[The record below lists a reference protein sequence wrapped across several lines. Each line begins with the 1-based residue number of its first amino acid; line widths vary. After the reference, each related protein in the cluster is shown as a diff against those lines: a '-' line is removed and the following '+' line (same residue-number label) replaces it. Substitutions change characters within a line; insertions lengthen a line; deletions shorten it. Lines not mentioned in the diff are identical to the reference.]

1 MAEILIMPR
10 LTDTMEEGVLASIL
24 VKEGDKVKSGDLL
37 AEIETDKATMEW
49 ESFTDGEVLYIG
61 VNEGQGVP
69 VNDPVLILG
78 EKGED
83 ISDLKAKFG
92 AANNG
97 SSQKEENE
105 KQDKKKSESEAK
117 QKTESKQERQSEK
130 TKEERFTKKTDTSS
144 INAVVLR
151 MRKMTDTMEEGVLS
165 SWLVKVGDKV
175 KSGDV
180 VAEVETDKATMDF
193 DIYDDGEV
201 LYLAAE
207 EGDSVPIDAP
217 IAVIGEKGADY
228 KALLDADNSTNNAD
242 DSEEEEKTKNSKGS
256 SQDSSKTPTQKSDA
270 PKQELLKDASMPY
283 DRDKEPKTSNS
294 DSDSRIFISPLAR
307 KMAEENGYDI
317 NQIEGSGENG
327 RITKKDIENFT
338 PQKSSSSSKS
348 EPKQVSESQTQTQ
361 STQKSPPAFAQ
372 EGTREEKVSQMR
384 KAIAKS
390 LSASKFTA
398 PHFYLTIAVNM
409 DKAIETR
416 KMLNGLSDTKISFN
430 DIVIK
435 STALALKK
443 HPAINASWQGDT
455 IRYNN
460 NVHMGVA
467 VAVDEGLLVP
477 VVRFAEMKTLSQIN
491 TEVKDYAGKA
501 KDKKLQPSDW
511 EGSTFT
517 ISNLGMFGIEE
528 FTAIINAPNAC
539 ILAVG
544 GIVEQPIVKEG
555 EIVVGN
561 IMKMTLSCDHR
572 VVDGAVGAAFLQTLK
587 EFMENPLKM
596 LV

>member
-10 LTDTMEEGVLASIL
+10 LTDTMEEGVVASIL
-24 VKEGDKVKSGDLL
+24 VKEGDTIKSGDLL

-49 ESFTDGEVLYIG
+49 ESFVDGEVLYIG
-61 VNEGQGVP
+61 VNEGDGVP
-69 VNDPVLILG
+69 VNAPVLILG
-78 EKGED
+78 KKGED

-92 AANNG
+92 QSGENKND
-97 SSQKEENE
+97 SSESKKEETKE
-105 KQDKKKSESEAK
+105 EPKQEAK
-117 QKTESKQERQSEK
+117 QSESK
-130 TKEERFTKKTDTSS
+130 KEVEQPKQQKSTTKKVDTSS
-144 INAVVLR
+144 IKAVVLR
-151 MRKMTDTMEEGVLS
+151 MRKMTDTMEEGVLA
-165 SWLVKVGDKV
+165 SWLVKVGDKL

-180 VAEVETDKATMDF
+180 IAEVETDKATMDF

-228 KALLDADNSTNNAD
+228 QALLDAESGSSSSDSNN
-242 DSEEEEKTKNSKGS
+242 EKEEEKAETKEEEKSTSMSSANNNSSNGS
-256 SQDSSKTPTQKSDA
+256 S
-270 PKQELLKDASMPY
+270 EG
-283 DRDKEPKTSNS
+283 
-294 DSDSRIFISPLAR
+294 RIFISPLAK

-338 PQKSSSSSKS
+338 PQKATKT
-348 EPKQVSESQTQTQ
+348 ETKQVSETQ
-361 STQKSPPAFAQ
+361 SSQSNGQQAQKAAPAFAQ
-372 EGTREEKVSQMR
+372 EGTQDEKVSQMR

-455 IRYNN
+455 IRYYD

-491 TEVKDYAGKA
+491 TEVKDFAGKA

-544 GIVEQPIVKEG
+544 AITQQPIVKDG

>member
-10 LTDTMEEGVLASIL
+10 LTDTMEEGVVASIF

-49 ESFTDGEVLYIG
+49 ESFIEGEVLYIG
-61 VNEGQGVP
+61 VSEGDGVP
-69 VNDPVLILG
+69 VNDPDLILG
-78 EKGED
+78 KKGED

-92 AANNG
+92 SGNNG
-97 SSQKEENE
+97 SSQSSQKEETPKVE
-105 KQDKKKSESEAK
+105 KTEPKKEESKKEEPQ
-117 QKTESKQERQSEK
+117 QKT
-130 TKEERFTKKTDTSS
+130 TTKKVDTSS
-144 INAVVLR
+144 INAVVIR
-151 MRKMTDTMEEGVLS
+151 MRKMTDTMEEGVLA
-165 SWLVKVGDKV
+165 SWLVKVGDKL

-180 VAEVETDKATMDF
+180 IAEVETDKATMDF

-228 KALLDADNSTNNAD
+228 KALLNADGSASSSESTKNTEEKQEQTKQEVKSTSMSSSSNSTSSNTN
-242 DSEEEEKTKNSKGS
+242 SEG
-256 SQDSSKTPTQKSDA
+256 
-270 PKQELLKDASMPY
+270 
-283 DRDKEPKTSNS
+283 
-294 DSDSRIFISPLAR
+294 RIFISPLAK

-327 RITKKDIENFT
+327 RITKKDIESFT
-338 PQKSSSSSKS
+338 PQKATQTKT
-348 EPKQVSESQTQTQ
+348 ETKQVSDSQSNGQPA
-361 STQKSPPAFAQ
+361 QKPAPAFAQ
-372 EGTREEKVSQMR
+372 EGTRDEKVSQMR

-398 PHFYLTIAVNM
+398 PHFYLTIAVDM

-416 KMLNGLSDTKISFN
+416 KMLNGLSETKISFN

-443 HPAINASWQGDT
+443 HPAINASWQGDF
-455 IRYNN
+455 IRYND

-491 TEVKDYAGKA
+491 TEVKDFAGKA

-544 GIVEQPIVKEG
+544 AIVEQPVVKNG

-561 IMKMTLSCDHR
+561 IMKLTLSCDHR

-587 EFMENPLKM
+587 EYMENPLKM

>member
-10 LTDTMEEGVLASIL
+10 LTDTMEEGVVASIF

-49 ESFTDGEVLYIG
+49 ESFIEGEVLYIG
-61 VNEGQGVP
+61 VSEGEGVP

-78 EKGED
+78 KKGED

-92 AANNG
+92 AGNNG
-97 SSQKEENE
+97 SSQSSQKEESKPQQE
-105 KQDKKKSESEAK
+105 KSS
-117 QKTESKQERQSEK
+117 
-130 TKEERFTKKTDTSS
+130 TKKVDTSS
-144 INAVVLR
+144 INAVVIR
-151 MRKMTDTMEEGVLS
+151 MRKMTDTMEEGVLA
-165 SWLVKVGDKV
+165 SWLVKVGDKL

-180 VAEVETDKATMDF
+180 IAEVETDKATMDF

-217 IAVIGEKGADY
+217 IAVIGEKGADFQ
-228 KALLDADNSTNNAD
+228 ALLNADNTVGLDAIENA
-242 DSEEEEKTKNSKGS
+242 EE
-256 SQDSSKTPTQKSDA
+256 TQKET
-270 PKQELLKDASMPY
+270 KQEIESTSMY
-283 DRDKEPKTSNS
+283 SSSSHSSTANS
-294 DSDSRIFISPLAR
+294 EGRIFISPLAK

-327 RITKKDIENFT
+327 RITKKDVESFT
-338 PQKSSSSSKS
+338 PQKATESKTQAKT
-348 EPKQVSESQTQTQ
+348 ETKQVSDSQSSVQPA
-361 STQKSPPAFAQ
+361 QKAAPAFAQ
-372 EGTREEKVSQMR
+372 EGTRDEKVSQMR

-416 KMLNGLSDTKISFN
+416 KMLNGLSETKISFN

-443 HPAINASWQGDT
+443 HPAINASWQGDF
-455 IRYNN
+455 IRYND

-491 TEVKDYAGKA
+491 TEVKDFAGKA

-544 GIVEQPIVKEG
+544 AIVEQPVVKNG

-561 IMKMTLSCDHR
+561 VMKMTLSCDHR

-587 EFMENPLKM
+587 EYMENPLKM

>member
-10 LTDTMEEGVLASIL
+10 LTDTMEEGVVASIL
-24 VKEGDKVKSGDLL
+24 VKEGDIIKSGDLL

-49 ESFTDGEVLYIG
+49 ESFIDGEVLYIG
-61 VNEGQGVP
+61 VSEGEGIP

-78 EKGED
+78 KKGED
-83 ISDLKAKFG
+83 ISDLKAQFG
-92 AANNG
+92 AVNTT
-97 SSQKEENE
+97 SSEPSQKEEPKQVELQKEVE
-105 KQDKKKSESEAK
+105 KP
-117 QKTESKQERQSEK
+117 KQEKS
-130 TKEERFTKKTDTSS
+130 TTKKIDTSS
-144 INAVVLR
+144 IKAVVLR
-151 MRKMTDTMEEGVLS
+151 MRKMTDTMEEGVLA
-165 SWLVKVGDKV
+165 SWLVKVGDQL

-180 VAEVETDKATMDF
+180 IAEVETDKATMDF

-207 EGDSVPIDAP
+207 EGASVPIDAP

-228 KALLDADNSTNNAD
+228 QALLDADNS
-242 DSEEEEKTKNSKGS
+242 DSSDSIVEEEAKEEVKSTSIASSSNSNS
-256 SQDSSKTPTQKSDA
+256 A
-270 PKQELLKDASMPY
+270 
-283 DRDKEPKTSNS
+283 TSNS
-294 DSDSRIFISPLAR
+294 EGRIFISPLAK
-307 KMAEENGYDI
+307 KMAEDNGYDI
-317 NQIEGSGENG
+317 NQIAGSGENG
-327 RITKKDIENFT
+327 RITKKDIESFT
-338 PQKSSSSSKS
+338 PQKTAKTETKQISDNQSS
-348 EPKQVSESQTQTQ
+348 QQTQPV
-361 STQKSPPAFAQ
+361 QKAAPAFAQ
-372 EGTREEKVSQMR
+372 EGTRDEKVSQMR

-435 STALALKK
+435 STALSLKK

-455 IRYNN
+455 IRYND

-544 GIVEQPIVKEG
+544 AINQQPIVKEG

-572 VVDGAVGAAFLQTLK
+572 VVDGAVAAAFLQTLK
-587 EFMENPLKM
+587 EYMENPLKM

>member
-10 LTDTMEEGVLASIL
+10 LTDTMEEGVVASIL
-24 VKEGDKVKSGDLL
+24 VKEGDTIKSGDLL

-49 ESFTDGEVLYIG
+49 ESFVDGEVLYIG
-61 VNEGQGVP
+61 VSEGDGVP

-78 EKGED
+78 KKGED

-92 AANNG
+92 QSGGNG
-97 SSQKEENE
+97 NDSSESKKEETKETPKQETKQTEAKKEPQKEPQ
-105 KQDKKKSESEAK
+105 KEAE
-117 QKTESKQERQSEK
+117 QPKQEKST
-130 TKEERFTKKTDTSS
+130 TKIVDTSS
-144 INAVVLR
+144 IKASVLR
-151 MRKMTDTMEEGVLS
+151 MRKMTDTMEEGVLA
-165 SWLVKVGDKV
+165 SWLVKVGDKL

-180 VAEVETDKATMDF
+180 IAEVETDKATMDF
-193 DIYDDGEV
+193 DIYEDGEV

-228 KALLDADNSTNNAD
+228 QALLDAETSNAETNSDTK
-242 DSEEEEKTKNSKGS
+242 EEKAQQDTKE
-256 SQDSSKTPTQKSDA
+256 DVKST
-270 PKQELLKDASMPY
+270 SMS
-283 DRDKEPKTSNS
+283 SNS
-294 DSDSRIFISPLAR
+294 ASGNSEGGRIFISPLAK

-327 RITKKDIENFT
+327 RITKKDIESFT
-338 PQKSSSSSKS
+338 PQKTTKT
-348 EPKQVSESQTQTQ
+348 ETKQVSENQ
-361 STQKSPPAFAQ
+361 SSSSNQKQAESVQQAAPAFAQ
-372 EGTREEKVSQMR
+372 GGTREEKITQMR

-398 PHFYLTIAVNM
+398 PHFYLTIAVDM
-409 DKAIETR
+409 KKAIKTR
-416 KMLNGLSDTKISFN
+416 AKLNEVGDTKVSYN
-430 DIVIK
+430 DLVIK
-435 STALALKK
+435 ATALALQK

-455 IRYNN
+455 IRYND

-477 VVRFAEMKTLSQIN
+477 VVHFAEMKTLSQIN
-491 TEVKDYAGKA
+491 KEVKEFAEKA

-544 GIVEQPIVKEG
+544 AIVEQPIVKDG
-555 EIVVGN
+555 KIKVGN

-587 EFMENPLKM
+587 DYMENPMKM

>member
-10 LTDTMEEGVLASIL
+10 LTDTMEEGVVANIL

-37 AEIETDKATMEW
+37 AEVETDKATMEW
-49 ESFTDGEVLYIG
+49 ESFVEGEVLYIG
-61 VNEGQGVP
+61 VNEGDGVP
-69 VNDPVLILG
+69 VNDPVMILG
-78 EKGED
+78 KKGED

-92 AANNG
+92 AEGAKETK
-97 SSQKEENE
+97 KEEE
-105 KQDKKKSESEAK
+105 
-117 QKTESKQERQSEK
+117 QEEQP
-130 TKEERFTKKTDTSS
+130 KEEIQPKKEEPKKTVSAKKTDTSS
-144 INAVVLR
+144 IKATVLR
-151 MRKMTDTMEEGVLS
+151 MRKMTDTMEEGVLA

-193 DIYDDGEV
+193 DIYEDGEV

-207 EGDSVPIDAP
+207 EGDSVAIDAP

-228 KALLDADNSTNNAD
+228 QALLDNESSSTT
-242 DSEEEEKTKNSKGS
+242 SENTETEEKES
-256 SQDSSKTPTQKSDA
+256 SQK
-270 PKQELLKDASMPY
+270 EASMPY
-283 DRDKEPKTSNS
+283 DRDEKPKNTNS
-294 DSDSRIFISPLAR
+294 DADGRIFISPLAK
-307 KMAEENGYDI
+307 KMAEDNGYDI
-317 NQIEGSGENG
+317 SQIEGSGENG
-327 RITKKDIENFT
+327 RIIKKDIENFT
-338 PQKSSSSSKS
+338 PQETSST
-348 EPKQVSESQTQTQ
+348 KQVSDKPTSQAQT
-361 STQKSPPAFAQ
+361 TPQKSAPAFAQ
-372 EGTREEKVSQMR
+372 EGVREEKVSQMR
-384 KAIAKS
+384 KAIGRS
-390 LSASKFTA
+390 LSDSKFKA
-398 PHFYLTIAVNM
+398 PHFYLTIAVDM

-416 KMLNGLSDTKISFN
+416 KMLNELSDSKISFN

-443 HPAINASWQGDT
+443 HPNINASWHGET
-455 IRYNN
+455 IRYYD

-491 TEVKDYAGKA
+491 KEVKDFAGKA

-544 GIVEQPIVKEG
+544 AINQKPVVKNG

-561 IMKMTLSCDHR
+561 VMKMTLSCDHR

-587 EFMENPLKM
+587 EYMENPLKM

>member
-10 LTDTMEEGVLASIL
+10 LTDTMEEGVVASIL
-24 VKEGDKVKSGDLL
+24 VKEGDQVKSGDLL
-37 AEIETDKATMEW
+37 AEVETDKATMEW
-49 ESFTDGEVLYIG
+49 ESFVEGEVLYIG
-61 VNEGQGVP
+61 VSEGDGVP

-78 EKGED
+78 KKGED

-92 AANNG
+92 EGA
-97 SSQKEENE
+97 
-105 KQDKKKSESEAK
+105 
-117 QKTESKQERQSEK
+117 KTESKNEEPKAQPKQEEKPKSEPK
-130 TKEERFTKKTDTSS
+130 VEERKETPSVKKIDTSS
-144 INAVVLR
+144 IKATVLR
-151 MRKMTDTMEEGVLS
+151 MRKMTDTMEEGVLA

-193 DIYDDGEV
+193 DIYEDGEV
-201 LYLAAE
+201 LHLAVE

-217 IAVIGEKGADY
+217 IAVIGEKGADFQ
-228 KALLDADNSTNNAD
+228 ALLDNQDNG
-242 DSEEEEKTKNSKGS
+242 KGS
-256 SQDSSKTPTQKSDA
+256 SESETQNNVEEKESSQKETSTSYDREEKQKS
-270 PKQELLKDASMPY
+270 S
-283 DRDKEPKTSNS
+283 SS
-294 DSDSRIFISPLAR
+294 DTGGRIFISPLAK
-307 KMAEENGYDI
+307 KMAEDNGYDI
-317 NQIEGSGENG
+317 HQIEGTGENG
-327 RITKKDIENFT
+327 RIIKKDVENFT
-338 PQKSSSSSKS
+338 PQKVSENKKTSDSQSSQQQSQ
-348 EPKQVSESQTQTQ
+348 PKQQ
-361 STQKSPPAFAQ
+361 SAPSFAQ
-372 EGTREEKVSQMR
+372 EGTKDEKVSQMR

-398 PHFYLTIAVNM
+398 PHFYLTIAVDM
-409 DKAIETR
+409 DKAVETR

-455 IRYNN
+455 IRYYD

-491 TEVKDYAGKA
+491 KEVKDFATKA

-544 GIVEQPIVKEG
+544 AISQQPVVKDG

-587 EFMENPLKM
+587 EYMENPLKM

>member
-24 VKEGDKVKSGDLL
+24 VKEGDQVKSGDLL

-49 ESFTDGEVLYIG
+49 ESFVEGEVLYIG
-61 VNEGQGVP
+61 VKEGDGIP
-69 VNDPVLILG
+69 VNNPILILG
-78 EKGED
+78 KKGED
-83 ISDLKAKFG
+83 ISALKAKFG
-92 AANNG
+92 QSAGNKENGNG
-97 SSQKEENE
+97 SSEPKKEEAKAEQKE
-105 KQDKKKSESEAK
+105 
-117 QKTESKQERQSEK
+117 
-130 TKEERFTKKTDTSS
+130 TKKEVEQPKQQQSTTKKIDTSS
-144 INAVVLR
+144 INAVVIR
-151 MRKMTDTMEEGVLS
+151 MRKMTDTMEEGVLA
-165 SWLVKVGDKV
+165 SWLVKVGDTL

-180 VAEVETDKATMDF
+180 IAEVETDKATMDF

-201 LYLAAE
+201 LFLAAG

-228 KALLDADNSTNNAD
+228 KALLNADNGNDSSSST
-242 DSEEEEKTKNSKGS
+242 DSDTKEETKEEK
-256 SQDSSKTPTQKSDA
+256 
-270 PKQELLKDASMPY
+270 KQEVKTTSM
-283 DRDKEPKTSNS
+283 TSSNVSSTTNS
-294 DSDSRIFISPLAR
+294 DGRIFISPLAK
-307 KMAEENGYDI
+307 KMAEDNGYSI
-317 NQIEGSGENG
+317 NQIKGSGENG
-327 RITKKDIENFT
+327 RITKKDVENFT
-338 PQKSSSSSKS
+338 PQK
-348 EPKQVSESQTQTQ
+348 VSESVKTETKQVTQEQ
-361 STQKSPPAFAQ
+361 NQAAQKTAVPTFAQ
-372 EGTREEKVSQMR
+372 GGTRDEKVSQMR

-390 LSASKFTA
+390 LAASKFTA

-409 DKAIETR
+409 KKAMKTR
-416 KMLNGLSDTKISFN
+416 AKLNEVADTKVSFN
-430 DIVIK
+430 DLVIK
-435 STALALKK
+435 ASALALQK
-443 HPAINASWQGDT
+443 HPAINASWQGDF
-455 IRYNN
+455 IRYHD

-491 TEVKDYAGKA
+491 KEVKEFAGKA

-544 GIVEQPIVKEG
+544 AIVEQPIVKDG
-555 EIVVGN
+555 KIKVGN

-587 EFMENPLKM
+587 ELMENPMKM

>member
-10 LTDTMEEGVLASIL
+10 LTDTMEEGVVASIL
-24 VKEGDKVKSGDLL
+24 VKEGDTIKSGDLL

-49 ESFTDGEVLYIG
+49 ESFVDGEVLYIG
-61 VNEGQGVP
+61 VTEGEGVP

-78 EKGED
+78 KKGED
-83 ISDLKAKFG
+83 ISALKAKFG
-92 AANNG
+92 AGNND
-97 SSQKEENE
+97 SSEPSQKEE
-105 KQDKKKSESEAK
+105 
-117 QKTESKQERQSEK
+117 
-130 TKEERFTKKTDTSS
+130 TKETPKAEVKKEQPKEEESTIKKVDTSS

-151 MRKMTDTMEEGVLS
+151 MRKMTDTMEEGVLA
-165 SWLVKVGDKV
+165 SWLVKVGDKL

-180 VAEVETDKATMDF
+180 IAEVETDKATMDF

-228 KALLDADNSTNNAD
+228 QALLDADNS
-242 DSEEEEKTKNSKGS
+242 S
-256 SQDSSKTPTQKSDA
+256 SS
-270 PKQELLKDASMPY
+270 PKQETEKEQPKQETQTVATPANNSAS
-283 DRDKEPKTSNS
+283 SNGNS
-294 DSDSRIFISPLAR
+294 EGRIFISPLAK

-317 NQIEGSGENG
+317 NQIDGSGENG

-338 PQKSSSSSKS
+338 PLAASSEAKEVSQA
-348 EPKQVSESQTQTQ
+348 PQQAQVEV
-361 STQKSPPAFAQ
+361 KAAPAFAQ
-372 EGTREEKVSQMR
+372 EGTRDEKVSQMR

-398 PHFYLTIAVNM
+398 PHFYLTIAIDM

-416 KMLNGLSDTKISFN
+416 KMLNELSDTKISFN

-455 IRYNN
+455 IRYNDN
-460 NVHMGVA
+460 IHMGVA

-491 TEVKDYAGKA
+491 KEVKEFAGKA

-544 GIVEQPIVKEG
+544 TITQQPVVKEG

-587 EFMENPLKM
+587 GLMENPLKM

>member
-10 LTDTMEEGVLASIL
+10 LTDTMEEGVVASIL
-24 VKEGDKVKSGDLL
+24 VTEGDQVKSGDLL
-37 AEIETDKATMEW
+37 AEVETDKATMEW
-49 ESFTDGEVLYIG
+49 ESFVEGEVLYIG
-61 VNEGQGVP
+61 VSEGDAVP

-78 EKGED
+78 KKGED
-83 ISDLKAKFG
+83 ISTLKTQFEA
-92 AANNG
+92 G
-97 SSQKEENE
+97 SKEETNTPTPPKEE
-105 KQDKKKSESEAK
+105 K
-117 QKTESKQERQSEK
+117 KQEVEPK
-130 TKEERFTKKTDTSS
+130 KEVVTQKIDTSS
-144 INAVVLR
+144 INATVLK
-151 MRKMTDTMEEGVLS
+151 MRKMTDTMEEGVLA

-201 LYLAAE
+201 LYLAVE
-207 EGDSVPIDAP
+207 EGDSVPIDSP

-228 KALLDADNSTNNAD
+228 QTLLKASSSSNTSIETNTKKETTSKEIPPISSSVSGSGSTNNNAS
-242 DSEEEEKTKNSKGS
+242 SEG
-256 SQDSSKTPTQKSDA
+256 
-270 PKQELLKDASMPY
+270 
-283 DRDKEPKTSNS
+283 
-294 DSDSRIFISPLAR
+294 RIFISPLAK
-307 KMAEENGYDI
+307 KMAEKNGYDI
-317 NQIEGSGENG
+317 SKIEGSGENG
-327 RITKKDIENFT
+327 RIIKKDIENFT
-338 PQKSSSSSKS
+338 PQTTS
-348 EPKQVSESQTQTQ
+348 KQVSDSSSNQQQ
-361 STQKSPPAFAQ
+361 IASTPQKAAPAFAQ
-372 EGTREEKVSQMR
+372 EGAKDEKVSQMR
-384 KAIAKS
+384 KSIAKS
-390 LSASKFTA
+390 LSASKFSA
-398 PHFYLTIAVNM
+398 PHFYLTIAVDM

-416 KMLNGLSDTKISFN
+416 KMLNELSENKISFN

-443 HPAINASWQGDT
+443 HPAINASWQGET
-455 IRYNN
+455 IRYYDNI
-460 NVHMGVA
+460 HMGVA

-491 TEVKDYAGKA
+491 KEVKDFAGKA

-544 GIVEQPIVKEG
+544 AINQTPVVKNG

-561 IMKMTLSCDHR
+561 VMKMTLSCDHR

-587 EFMENPLKM
+587 GYMENPLKM

>member
-1 MAEILIMPR
+1 
-10 LTDTMEEGVLASIL
+10 MEEGVVASIL
-24 VKEGDKVKSGDLL
+24 VKEGDKIKSGDLL

-49 ESFTDGEVLYIG
+49 ESFIDGEVLYIG
-61 VNEGQGVP
+61 VSEGEGVP

-78 EKGED
+78 KKGED
-83 ISDLKAKFG
+83 ISALKAQFG
-92 AANNG
+92 QSGGNGNN
-97 SSQKEENE
+97 SSESKKEE
-105 KQDKKKSESEAK
+105 KQEP
-117 QKTESKQERQSEK
+117 KTEKKEPAKEVEKPKQEK
-130 TKEERFTKKTDTSS
+130 TTSKKIETSS
-144 INAVVLR
+144 VNAVVIR
-151 MRKMTDTMEEGVLS
+151 MRKMTDTMEEGVLA
-165 SWLVKVGDKV
+165 SWLVKVGDKL

-180 VAEVETDKATMDF
+180 IAEVETDKATMDF

-201 LYLAAE
+201 LYLAAA

-228 KALLDADNSTNNAD
+228 KALLDADNSSVST
-242 DSEEEEKTKNSKGS
+242 DSGATEETEQETKEEV
-256 SQDSSKTPTQKSDA
+256 KS
-270 PKQELLKDASMPY
+270 ASMSSS
-283 DRDKEPKTSNS
+283 TSSTSSNGNS
-294 DSDSRIFISPLAR
+294 EGRVFISPLAK

-327 RITKKDIENFT
+327 RITKKDIEGFT
-338 PQKSSSSSKS
+338 PQKATQAKT
-348 EPKQVSESQTQTQ
+348 EVKQVSDSNQQQ
-361 STQKSPPAFAQ
+361 AQPAQKAAPAFAQ
-372 EGTREEKVSQMR
+372 EGTRDEKVSQMR

-443 HPAINASWQGDT
+443 HPAINASWQGDF
-455 IRYNN
+455 IRYHD

-491 TEVKDYAGKA
+491 TEVKDYAAKA

-544 GIVEQPIVKEG
+544 AIVEQPIVKNG

>member
-10 LTDTMEEGVLASIL
+10 LTDTMEEGVVASIL

-49 ESFTDGEVLYIG
+49 ESFVEGEVLYIG
-61 VNEGQGVP
+61 VSEGDGVP

-78 EKGED
+78 KKGED

-92 AANNG
+92 QSAKGGENEN
-97 SSQKEENE
+97 SSSESKKEEPKQDTTQTEAKKETQKEVA
-105 KQDKKKSESEAK
+105 QP
-117 QKTESKQERQSEK
+117 KQEKSS
-130 TKEERFTKKTDTSS
+130 TKKVDTSS
-144 INAVVLR
+144 INAVIIR
-151 MRKMTDTMEEGVLS
+151 MRKMTDTMEEGVLA
-165 SWLVKVGDKV
+165 SWLVKVGDKL

-180 VAEVETDKATMDF
+180 IAEVETDKATMDF

-228 KALLDADNSTNNAD
+228 QALLNAD
-242 DSEEEEKTKNSKGS
+242 SGAMDFESASSNEKEEEQKETKEEIKSSSMSSSSSSTSSNANSEG
-256 SQDSSKTPTQKSDA
+256 
-270 PKQELLKDASMPY
+270 
-283 DRDKEPKTSNS
+283 
-294 DSDSRIFISPLAR
+294 RIFISPLAK

-338 PQKSSSSSKS
+338 PQKASASKT
-348 EPKQVSESQTQTQ
+348 ETKQVSESQSSSSNNGQQTQ
-361 STQKSPPAFAQ
+361 HASPAFAQ
-372 EGTREEKVSQMR
+372 GETREEKVSQMR

-398 PHFYLTIAVNM
+398 PHFYLTIAVDM
-409 DKAIETR
+409 KKAIKTR
-416 KMLNGLSDTKISFN
+416 TKLNEVGETKISYN
-430 DIVIK
+430 DLVIK
-435 STALALKK
+435 ATALALQK

-455 IRYNN
+455 IRYND

-491 TEVKDYAGKA
+491 KEVKEFAGKA

-544 GIVEQPIVKEG
+544 SIVEQPIVKEG
-555 EIVVGN
+555 KIKVGN

-587 EFMENPLKM
+587 DYMENPMKM

>member
-10 LTDTMEEGVLASIL
+10 LTDTMEEGVVASIL
-24 VKEGDKVKSGDLL
+24 VKEGDTIKSGDLL

-49 ESFTDGEVLYIG
+49 ESFVDGEVLYIG
-61 VNEGQGVP
+61 VTEGEGVP

-78 EKGED
+78 KKGED
-83 ISDLKAKFG
+83 ITELKAQFG
-92 AANNG
+92 QNG
-97 SSQKEENE
+97 GAESSQSKKEG
-105 KQDKKKSESEAK
+105 KKDEPKVEE
-117 QKTESKQERQSEK
+117 TESKKEGNKEVEK
-130 TKEERFTKKTDTSS
+130 EKSTTKKTDTSS

-151 MRKMTDTMEEGVLS
+151 MRKMTDTMEEGVLA
-165 SWLVKVGDKV
+165 SWLVKVGDKL
-175 KSGDV
+175 KSGDII
-180 VAEVETDKATMDF
+180 AEVETDKATMDF

-201 LYLAAE
+201 LFLAAE

-228 KALLDADNSTNNAD
+228 KALLDAENS
-242 DSEEEEKTKNSKGS
+242 DSISSSDESEKDEETKETK
-256 SQDSSKTPTQKSDA
+256 KEVMK
-270 PKQELLKDASMPY
+270 EASMPY

-294 DSDSRIFISPLAR
+294 NSDGRVFISPLAK

-317 NQIEGSGENG
+317 NEIEGSGENG
-327 RITKKDIENFT
+327 RIIKKDIESFT
-338 PQKSSSSSKS
+338 PQKAEGKS
-348 EPKQVSESQTQTQ
+348 NEKVSETEKETKQQSQ
-361 STQKSPPAFAQ
+361 STQKTTPAFAQ
-372 EGTREEKVSQMR
+372 GGTQDEKVSQMR

-390 LSASKFTA
+390 LAASKFTA
-398 PHFYLTIAVNM
+398 PHFYLTIAVDM
-409 DKAIETR
+409 KKAIKTR
-416 KMLNGLSDTKISFN
+416 AKLNEVADTKVSYN
-430 DIVIK
+430 DLVIK
-435 STALALKK
+435 AAALALQK
-443 HPAINASWQGDT
+443 HPAINASWQGDV
-455 IRYNN
+455 IRYHD

-491 TEVKDYAGKA
+491 KEVKDFAGKA
-501 KDKKLQPSDW
+501 KDKKLQPADW

-544 GIVEQPIVKEG
+544 AIVEQPVVREG
-555 EIVVGN
+555 KIKVGN

-587 EFMENPLKM
+587 EYMENPMKM

>member
-10 LTDTMEEGVLASIL
+10 LTDTMEEGVVASIL

-49 ESFTDGEVLYIG
+49 ESFVDGEVLYIG
-61 VNEGQGVP
+61 VSEGDGIP

-78 EKGED
+78 KKGED

-92 AANNG
+92 QSGENG
-97 SSQKEENE
+97 NSSSESKEEP
-105 KQDKKKSESEAK
+105 KQTDSKKEVE
-117 QKTESKQERQSEK
+117 QPKQEKSS
-130 TKEERFTKKTDTSS
+130 TKKIDTSS
-144 INAVVLR
+144 INAIVLR
-151 MRKMTDTMEEGVLS
+151 MRKMTDTMEEGVLA
-165 SWLVKVGDKV
+165 SWLVKVGDKL

-180 VAEVETDKATMDF
+180 IAEVETDKATMDF

-207 EGDSVPIDAP
+207 EGDSVPIDTP

-228 KALLDADNSTNNAD
+228 QALLDAESLNSSDTTNEQEQKEIK
-242 DSEEEEKTKNSKGS
+242 EEV
-256 SQDSSKTPTQKSDA
+256 KS
-270 PKQELLKDASMPY
+270 ASMSSSSSS
-283 DRDKEPKTSNS
+283 TSSNANS
-294 DSDSRIFISPLAR
+294 EGRIFISPLAK

-338 PQKSSSSSKS
+338 PQKAASSSSKT
-348 EPKQVSESQTQTQ
+348 ETKQVSESQSSQ
-361 STQKSPPAFAQ
+361 SNGQQAQKSAPAFAQ
-372 EGTREEKVSQMR
+372 EGTQDEKVSQMR

-455 IRYNN
+455 IRYYD

-491 TEVKDYAGKA
+491 TEVKDFAGKA

-544 GIVEQPIVKEG
+544 AITQQPIVKEG

>member
-10 LTDTMEEGVLASIL
+10 LTDTMEEGVVASIF

-49 ESFTDGEVLYIG
+49 ESFIEGEVLYIG
-61 VNEGQGVP
+61 VSEGDGVP

-78 EKGED
+78 KKGED

-92 AANNG
+92 SGNNG
-97 SSQKEENE
+97 SSQSSQKEETPKVE
-105 KQDKKKSESEAK
+105 KTEPKKEESKKEEPQ
-117 QKTESKQERQSEK
+117 QKT
-130 TKEERFTKKTDTSS
+130 TTKKVDTSS
-144 INAVVLR
+144 INAVVIR
-151 MRKMTDTMEEGVLS
+151 MRKMTDTMEEGVLA
-165 SWLVKVGDKV
+165 SWLVKVGDKL

-180 VAEVETDKATMDF
+180 IAEVETDKATMDF

-228 KALLDADNSTNNAD
+228 KALLNADGSASSSESTKNTEEKQEQTKQEVKSTSMSSSSNSTSSNTN
-242 DSEEEEKTKNSKGS
+242 SEG
-256 SQDSSKTPTQKSDA
+256 
-270 PKQELLKDASMPY
+270 
-283 DRDKEPKTSNS
+283 
-294 DSDSRIFISPLAR
+294 RIFISPLAK

-327 RITKKDIENFT
+327 RITKKDIESFT
-338 PQKSSSSSKS
+338 PQKATQTKT
-348 EPKQVSESQTQTQ
+348 ETKQVSDSQSNGQPA
-361 STQKSPPAFAQ
+361 QKPAPAFAQ
-372 EGTREEKVSQMR
+372 EGTRDEKVSQMR

-398 PHFYLTIAVNM
+398 PHFYLTIAVDM

-416 KMLNGLSDTKISFN
+416 KMLNGLSETKISFN

-443 HPAINASWQGDT
+443 HPAINASWQGDF
-455 IRYNN
+455 IRYND

-491 TEVKDYAGKA
+491 TEVKDFAGKA

-544 GIVEQPIVKEG
+544 AIVEQPVVKNG

-561 IMKMTLSCDHR
+561 IMKLTLSCDHR

-587 EFMENPLKM
+587 EYMENPLKM

>member
-10 LTDTMEEGVLASIL
+10 LTDTMEEGVVASIL
-24 VKEGDKVKSGDLL
+24 VKEGDTIKSGDLL

-49 ESFTDGEVLYIG
+49 ESFVDGEVLYIG
-61 VNEGQGVP
+61 VNEGDGVP

-78 EKGED
+78 KKGDD

-92 AANNG
+92 AASND
-97 SSQKEENE
+97 SSETKQE
-105 KQDKKKSESEAK
+105 KSTEAK
-117 QKTESKQERQSEK
+117 EKTEQPKQEKS
-130 TKEERFTKKTDTSS
+130 TTKKIDTSS

-151 MRKMTDTMEEGVLS
+151 MRKMTDTMEEGVLA
-165 SWLVKVGDKV
+165 SWLVKVGDKL

-180 VAEVETDKATMDF
+180 IAEVETDKATMDF

-207 EGDSVPIDAP
+207 EGDSVPIDMP

-228 KALLDADNSTNNAD
+228 QALLDAENSTSSNALDNDEQEEQKETIQESKSVSTSSSNNSSSSNQN
-242 DSEEEEKTKNSKGS
+242 SEG
-256 SQDSSKTPTQKSDA
+256 
-270 PKQELLKDASMPY
+270 
-283 DRDKEPKTSNS
+283 
-294 DSDSRIFISPLAR
+294 RIFISPLAK
-307 KMAEENGYDI
+307 KMAEENNYDI
-317 NQIEGSGENG
+317 NQIKGSGENG
-327 RITKKDIENFT
+327 RIVKKDIENFT
-338 PQKSSSSSKS
+338 PQKTTPS
-348 EPKQVSESQTQTQ
+348 ETKQVVDNQNQPTQNTL
-361 STQKSPPAFAQ
+361 PAFAQ
-372 EGTREEKVSQMR
+372 EGTKDEKVTQMR

-390 LSASKFTA
+390 LAASKFTA
-398 PHFYLTIAVNM
+398 PHFYLTIAVDM
-409 DKAIETR
+409 KKAIKARAKFNEV
-416 KMLNGLSDTKISFN
+416 GDTKVSYN
-430 DIVIK
+430 DLVIK
-435 STALALKK
+435 ATALALQK
-443 HPAINASWQGDT
+443 HPAINASWQGDV
-455 IRYNN
+455 IRYHD

-491 TEVKDYAGKA
+491 KEVKEFAGKA

-544 GIVEQPIVKEG
+544 AIVEQPVVREG
-555 EIVVGN
+555 KIKVGN

-587 EFMENPLKM
+587 EYMENPLKM
-596 LV
+596 VV

>member
-10 LTDTMEEGVLASIL
+10 LTDTMEEGVIASIFI
-24 VKEGDKVKSGDLL
+24 KEGDKVKSGDLL
-37 AEIETDKATMEW
+37 AEIETDKAVMEW
-49 ESFTDGEVLYIG
+49 ESFIEGEVLYIG
-61 VNEGQGVP
+61 VSEGQGVP
-69 VNDPVLILG
+69 VNEPVLILG
-78 EKGED
+78 KKGED

-92 AANNG
+92 AGNTT
-97 SSQKEENE
+97 SSEPKKEETPKVE
-105 KQDKKKSESEAK
+105 KIEPK
-117 QKTESKQERQSEK
+117 
-130 TKEERFTKKTDTSS
+130 KEEPKPQQEKMTTKKVDTSS
-144 INAVVLR
+144 INAVVIR
-151 MRKMTDTMEEGVLS
+151 MRKMTDTMEEGVLA
-165 SWLVKVGDKV
+165 SWLVKVGDKL

-180 VAEVETDKATMDF
+180 IAEVETDKATMDF

-201 LYLAAE
+201 LFLAAQ

-228 KALLDADNSTNNAD
+228 QALLNAD
-242 DSEEEEKTKNSKGS
+242 
-256 SQDSSKTPTQKSDA
+256 
-270 PKQELLKDASMPY
+270 
-283 DRDKEPKTSNS
+283 TSNS
-294 DSDSRIFISPLAR
+294 SSTINTEETQQDTKEEVKSTSMSSSTHSTSSSSTSNSEGRIFISPLAK

-327 RITKKDIENFT
+327 RITKKDIESFT
-338 PQKSSSSSKS
+338 PQKTTQAKT
-348 EPKQVSESQTQTQ
+348 ETKQVSDSPASVPQA
-361 STQKSPPAFAQ
+361 QKAAPAFAQ
-372 EGTREEKVSQMR
+372 EGTRDEKVSQMR

-398 PHFYLTIAVNM
+398 PHFYLTIAVDM

-416 KMLNGLSDTKISFN
+416 KMLNGLSETKISFN

-443 HPAINASWQGDT
+443 HPAINASWQGDF
-455 IRYNN
+455 IRYND

-491 TEVKDYAGKA
+491 TEVKDFAGKA

-544 GIVEQPIVKEG
+544 AIVEQPVVKNG

-561 IMKMTLSCDHR
+561 VMKMTLSCDHR

-587 EFMENPLKM
+587 EYMENPLKM

>member
-10 LTDTMEEGVLASIL
+10 LTDTMEEGVIASIF

-49 ESFTDGEVLYIG
+49 ESFVEGEVLYIG
-61 VNEGQGVP
+61 VTEGEGIP
-69 VNDPVLILG
+69 VNNPVLILG
-78 EKGED
+78 KKGED
-83 ISDLKAKFG
+83 ISTLKAKFG
-92 AANNG
+92 QSAGNSNN
-97 SSQKEENE
+97 SSDSQKEEQPKE
-105 KQDKKKSESEAK
+105 EAK
-117 QKTESKQERQSEK
+117 AEQKE
-130 TKEERFTKKTDTSS
+130 TKKEVEQPKQATKKVDTSS
-144 INAVVLR
+144 INAVVIR
-151 MRKMTDTMEEGVLS
+151 MRKMTDTMEEGVLA
-165 SWLVKVGDKV
+165 SWLVKVGDTL

-180 VAEVETDKATMDF
+180 IAEVETDKATMDF

-201 LYLAAE
+201 LFLAAA

-228 KALLDADNSTNNAD
+228 KALLNAGNASSSST
-242 DSEEEEKTKNSKGS
+242 DSDMKEEEKQDTKEE
-256 SQDSSKTPTQKSDA
+256 T
-270 PKQELLKDASMPY
+270 KQEVKSTSMSSSN
-283 DRDKEPKTSNS
+283 TSTTNS
-294 DSDSRIFISPLAR
+294 EGRIFISPLAK
-307 KMAEENGYDI
+307 KMAEDNGYSI
-317 NQIEGSGENG
+317 NQIKGSGENG
-327 RITKKDIENFT
+327 RITKKDVESFS
-338 PQKSSSSSKS
+338 PQKVTESIKS
-348 EPKQVSESQTQTQ
+348 ETKQIAQEQNQPV
-361 STQKSPPAFAQ
+361 QKTAAPAFAQ
-372 EGTREEKVSQMR
+372 GGTRDEKVSQMR

-390 LSASKFTA
+390 LGASKFTA

-409 DKAIETR
+409 KKAIKTR
-416 KMLNGLSDTKISFN
+416 AKLNEVADTKVSFN
-430 DIVIK
+430 DLVIK
-435 STALALKK
+435 AAALALQK
-443 HPAINASWQGDT
+443 HPAINASWQGDF
-455 IRYNN
+455 IRYHDNI
-460 NVHMGVA
+460 HMGVA

-491 TEVKDYAGKA
+491 KEVKEFAGKA

-544 GIVEQPIVKEG
+544 AIIEQPIVKDG
-555 EIVVGN
+555 KIKVGN

-587 EFMENPLKM
+587 ELMENPMKM

>member
-10 LTDTMEEGVLASIL
+10 LTDTMEEGVVANIL

-37 AEIETDKATMEW
+37 AEVETDKATMEW
-49 ESFTDGEVLYIG
+49 ESFVEGEVLYIG
-61 VNEGQGVP
+61 VNEGDGVP
-69 VNDPVLILG
+69 VNDPVMILG
-78 EKGED
+78 KKGED

-92 AANNG
+92 AEGAKEIK
-97 SSQKEENE
+97 KEEE
-105 KQDKKKSESEAK
+105 
-117 QKTESKQERQSEK
+117 QEEQP
-130 TKEERFTKKTDTSS
+130 KEEIQPKKEEPKKTVSAKKTDTSS
-144 INAVVLR
+144 IKATVLR
-151 MRKMTDTMEEGVLS
+151 MRKMTDTMEEGVLA

-193 DIYDDGEV
+193 DIYEDGEV

-207 EGDSVPIDAP
+207 EGDSVAIDAP

-228 KALLDADNSTNNAD
+228 QALLDNESSSTT
-242 DSEEEEKTKNSKGS
+242 SENTETEEKES
-256 SQDSSKTPTQKSDA
+256 SQK
-270 PKQELLKDASMPY
+270 EASMPY
-283 DRDKEPKTSNS
+283 DRDEKPKNTNS
-294 DSDSRIFISPLAR
+294 DADGRIFISPLAK
-307 KMAEENGYDI
+307 KMAEDNGYDI
-317 NQIEGSGENG
+317 SQIEGSGENG
-327 RITKKDIENFT
+327 RIIKKDIENFT
-338 PQKSSSSSKS
+338 PQEASST
-348 EPKQVSESQTQTQ
+348 KQVSDKPTSQAQTAP
-361 STQKSPPAFAQ
+361 QKSAPAFAQ
-372 EGTREEKVSQMR
+372 EGVREEKVSQMR
-384 KAIAKS
+384 KAIGRS
-390 LSASKFTA
+390 LSDSKFKA
-398 PHFYLTIAVNM
+398 PHFYLTIAVDM

-416 KMLNGLSDTKISFN
+416 KMLNELSDSKISFN

-443 HPAINASWQGDT
+443 HPNINASWHGET
-455 IRYNN
+455 IRYYD

-491 TEVKDYAGKA
+491 KEVKDFAGKA

-544 GIVEQPIVKEG
+544 AINQKPVVKNG

-561 IMKMTLSCDHR
+561 VMKMTLSCDHR

-587 EFMENPLKM
+587 EYMENPLKM

>member
-10 LTDTMEEGVLASIL
+10 LTDTMEEGVVASIL

-49 ESFTDGEVLYIG
+49 ESFVDGEVLYIG
-61 VNEGQGVP
+61 VSEGEGVP

-78 EKGED
+78 KKGED

-92 AANNG
+92 QSAENG
-97 SSQKEENE
+97 NSSSESKEEP
-105 KQDKKKSESEAK
+105 KQEAT
-117 QKTESKQERQSEK
+117 QTESKKETEQPKQEKSS
-130 TKEERFTKKTDTSS
+130 TKKVDTSS

-151 MRKMTDTMEEGVLS
+151 MRKMTDTMEEGVLA
-165 SWLVKVGDKV
+165 SWLVKVGDKL

-180 VAEVETDKATMDF
+180 IAEVETDKATMDF

-228 KALLDADNSTNNAD
+228 QALLDAESVSNGSEDNFKN
-242 DSEEEEKTKNSKGS
+242 EEDEEQQETKKEV
-256 SQDSSKTPTQKSDA
+256 KS
-270 PKQELLKDASMPY
+270 ASMSS
-283 DRDKEPKTSNS
+283 SNS
-294 DSDSRIFISPLAR
+294 SNSSNANSEGRIFISPLAK

-338 PQKSSSSSKS
+338 PKKATESKTDT
-348 EPKQVSESQTQTQ
+348 KQVSQSQSSQ
-361 STQKSPPAFAQ
+361 SSGQQAQQAAPAFAQ
-372 EGTREEKVSQMR
+372 GGTRDEKVSQMR

-390 LSASKFTA
+390 LAASKFTA
-398 PHFYLTIAVNM
+398 PHFYLTIAVDM
-409 DKAIETR
+409 KKAIKTRAKLNEVGET
-416 KMLNGLSDTKISFN
+416 KVSYN
-430 DIVIK
+430 DLVIK
-435 STALALKK
+435 ATALALQK
-443 HPAINASWQGDT
+443 HPAINASWQGET
-455 IRYNN
+455 IRYNDN
-460 NVHMGVA
+460 IHMGVA

-491 TEVKDYAGKA
+491 KEVKEFAGKA

-544 GIVEQPIVKEG
+544 AIVEQPVVKEG
-555 EIVVGN
+555 KIKVGN

-587 EFMENPLKM
+587 DYMENPMKM

>member
-10 LTDTMEEGVLASIL
+10 LTDTMEEGVVASIL
-24 VKEGDKVKSGDLL
+24 VKEGDTIKSGDLL

-49 ESFTDGEVLYIG
+49 ESFVDGEVLYIG
-61 VNEGQGVP
+61 VTEGEGVP

-78 EKGED
+78 KKGED
-83 ISDLKAKFG
+83 ISELKAKFG
-92 AANNG
+92 QGGKDEKDGANENSDT
-97 SSQKEENE
+97 SSKSEPKEEE
-105 KQDKKKSESEAK
+105 K
-117 QKTESKQERQSEK
+117 KTETKEVEKPKQEKSTSK
-130 TKEERFTKKTDTSS
+130 SVDTSS
-144 INAVVLR
+144 INAIVLR
-151 MRKMTDTMEEGVLS
+151 MRKMTDTMEEGVLA
-165 SWLVKVGDKV
+165 SWLVKVGDKL

-180 VAEVETDKATMDF
+180 IAEVETDKATMDF

-201 LYLAAE
+201 LFLAAE
-207 EGDSVPIDAP
+207 EGDSVAIDAP

-228 KALLDADNSTNNAD
+228 QALLDADNSDSSAD
-242 DSEEEEKTKNSKGS
+242 AEEEVSTQSKEN
-256 SQDSSKTPTQKSDA
+256 KKEVI
-270 PKQELLKDASMPY
+270 KEASMPY
-283 DRDKEPKTSNS
+283 DRNEEPKTSDSNS
-294 DSDSRIFISPLAR
+294 EGRIFISPLAK

-327 RITKKDIENFT
+327 RIIKKDVESFS
-338 PQKSSSSSKS
+338 PQKSNEK
-348 EPKQVSESQTQTQ
+348 VSESNSKTETKQTSENKSAPQ
-361 STQKSPPAFAQ
+361 TQKSAPSFA
-372 EGTREEKVSQMR
+372 EGGTRDEKVTQMR

-409 DKAIETR
+409 KKAIKTR
-416 KMLNGLSDTKISFN
+416 AKLNEVADTKFSYN
-430 DIVIK
+430 DLVIK
-435 STALALKK
+435 ATALALQK

-455 IRYNN
+455 IRYNE

-491 TEVKDYAGKA
+491 KEVKEFAGKA

-555 EIVVGN
+555 KIKIGN

-587 EFMENPLKM
+587 EYMENPMKM